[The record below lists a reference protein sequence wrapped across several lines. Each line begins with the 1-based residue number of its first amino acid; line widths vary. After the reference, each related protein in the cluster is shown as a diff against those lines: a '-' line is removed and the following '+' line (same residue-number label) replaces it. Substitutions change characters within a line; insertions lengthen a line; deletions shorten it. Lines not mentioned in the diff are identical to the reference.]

1 MIRTSSAHINP
12 LQFLLATC
20 VFAAVLPMLHPL
32 LQLERQVE
40 RFLSDLLF
48 GKKKDYVHARPTH
61 RARKEQGYGGFA
73 THFYFSCLITII
85 IVASSFCNAQKTQPL
100 SYAPANDP
108 TGEHQY
114 YLGVM
119 WEKKLSPAG
128 SSSSTADHHHHKEAI
143 KWYQISAKIGYV
155 HAQTH
160 LGNIY
165 RDGIIVKK
173 SDKKALKWFS
183 AAAVQKDNA
192 ALFSLG
198 RMYELGT
205 RATPK
210 SFKKALTFYKK
221 AAAKGHAS
229 SQYNLAAMYS
239 RGDGVR
245 SNNKIAEKYQLKA
258 AAQGD
263 TDAMF
268 KLGLFE
274 EFGANRRPSKKKALY
289 WYTRALSFHKYNK
302 LHGRELGYISV
313 NKIKNK
319 IQSLQPNYD
328 PKSCPLPPIENLLKL
343 SNSSSQQDRRKAIQ
357 LSKSIAKTMIKAT
370 KGSAVAQFEMG
381 TIVYAGLRILGKK
394 KYIYKKAIDWFKKA
408 AQQGHHDAMFNL
420 GIMTLQG
427 EGVSKSYT
435 IAYSWFQKCVQNG
448 DFYKDGSSGIARCEQ
463 SLGDMHYLYDS
474 SDPNLIP
481 REIADAAVWDD
492 ARNRPIAFP
501 KDLSIAFDYYTRAA
515 NKEHTN
521 AMYSLA
527 IMWARGHAGGGI
539 SSIDKASHWYLKA
552 AQQGHAFSQ
561 TNLAN
566 VYYWGQSE
574 SHPFKQSFEKAA
586 FWFKKSAASGDNYA
600 QQTLGFMYMDGELE
614 GSSDEDSLKQAKK
627 WLKKSSEQGNL
638 VAQFNLGLLYEDKER
653 LNQPELAKHW
663 YRKAAVQKNA
673 LSVTSDKARD
683 VALSATFRYGLLC
696 VASSSSSSSNAKE
709 IKKGMK
715 WLKKA
720 AKNGHQNAKKKLKQ
734 LLKRERKGS
743 GGGKKFDDSLLFD
756 LWCPLSE
763 CK

>member
-1 MIRTSSAHINP
+1 MIQDKIR
-12 LQFLLATC
+12 
-20 VFAAVLPMLHPL
+20 M
-32 LQLERQVE
+32 
-40 RFLSDLLF
+40 
-48 GKKKDYVHARPTH
+48 
-61 RARKEQGYGGFA
+61 
-73 THFYFSCLITII
+73 LITII
-85 IVASSFCNAQKTQPL
+85 IIASSFCNAQKTQPL

-119 WEKKLSPAG
+119 FEIGDNKLLG
-128 SSSSTADHHHHKEAI
+128 SSSTADHHKEAI
-143 KWYQISAKIGYV
+143 KWYRISAKIGYV

-165 RDGIIVKK
+165 RNGIIVKK

-183 AAAVQKDNA
+183 AAALQKDND

-221 AAAKGHAS
+221 AAAKGHSS

-274 EFGANRRPSKKKALY
+274 EFGANRIPSKKKALY
-289 WYTRALSFHKYNK
+289 WYTRALSFHKYNA

-313 NKIKNK
+313 DKIKNK

-328 PKSCPLPPIENLLKL
+328 PQSCELPHLENLLKL

-357 LSKSIAKTMIKAT
+357 LAKSIAKTMLKAT
-370 KGSAVAQFEMG
+370 KGNAIAQFEMG

-394 KYIYKKAIDWFKKA
+394 KKKYKKAIEFFKKSA
-408 AQQGHHDAMFNL
+408 KQGHADAMFNL

-427 EGVSKSYT
+427 EGVSKSYSE
-435 IAYSWFQKCVQNG
+435 AYSWFQKCVQNG
-448 DFYKDGSSGIARCEQ
+448 DIYKDGSSGIARCEH
-463 SLGDMHYLYDS
+463 SLGDMHYLYDF

-481 REIADAAVWDD
+481 REIADGAEWDNE
-492 ARNRPIAFP
+492 RNRPIAIL

-515 NKEHTN
+515 SKEHTN

-527 IMWARGHAGGGI
+527 LMWSRGHTGGDP
-539 SSIDKASHWYLKA
+539 SVDKASVDKASHWYLKA
-552 AQQGHAFSQ
+552 AQQGHQFSQ

-600 QQTLGFMYMDGELE
+600 QQTLGFMYMFGELE

-627 WLKKSSEQGNL
+627 WLVKSSEQGNL

-653 LNQPELAKHW
+653 LNQPKLAKHW

-673 LSVTSDKARD
+673 LSVASDKALD
-683 VALSATFRYGLLC
+683 VALSAQFRYGLLC
-696 VASSSSSSSNAKE
+696 VASSNDKE
-709 IKKGMK
+709 FKKGIK

-720 AKNGHQNAKKKLKQ
+720 AKNGYQNAKKKLKH
-734 LLKRERKGS
+734 LLNKKGKSS
-743 GGGKKFDDSLLFD
+743 GAGKKFDDSSLFD
-756 LWCPLSE
+756 LWCPLSD